1 MYDEKNASYPQAALM
16 VKESVTAKFP
26 ELVEKIGAS
35 FGENA
40 KWAEENPEA
49 AVNAIKSVY
58 EQTALVAAN
67 VNSDTIKGCKI
78 YWQSSEEA
86 KKELNAYIGAIRE
99 ITESAANVV
108 PEEFYL

>member
-1 MYDEKNASYPQAALM
+1 M

-40 KWAEENPEA
+40 DWAKENPAE
-49 AVNAIKSVY
+49 AVNAVKSVY
-58 EQTALVAAN
+58 EQTSLNAATI
-67 VNSDTIKGCKI
+67 NSDTIKGCKI
-78 YWQSSEEA
+78 FWQDSAAA
-86 KKELNAYIGAIRE
+86 KEELNAYIAAIRA